1 MAVAILSAAAAAQA
15 APSSFGKISG
25 VVVDPG
31 GVPQMGAT
39 VWVTAEGLLGA
50 APIEVRTNQLGAFS
64 SDHLAPGQY
73 SLKVI
78 LAGFLPGLE
87 RHVKVSSN
95 FTTLVRIELNT
106 MFASLDR
113 LRRHSDAQTDPD
125 EWKWV
130 LRTSAATRPI
140 LQWQD
145 GEVRTADSNGMF
157 GEAGRRNQPRARL
170 ELTSGSLRHGSASHL
185 PDSPGTAFAYDQS
198 VGRTGRL
205 LLAGQMS
212 YEQAAAGGIATVWV
226 PSGEIGVGP
235 TTTLVLRQSK
245 LGPHGLTFR
254 GVRLSHSNEFV
265 LGDRLRFQYGADYVM
280 VGLGSA
286 ASTLRPRFEIDERLS
301 KDWQAY
307 AKVAA
312 MPLTPDVQQEGML
325 QSALAAMDA
334 FPALLWNHGRPVME
348 GGWHDEMGFRR
359 RGVGNKSYLEFSGF
373 RDRLNH
379 VALYGRGATTH
390 HDFFRDYFSDTLL
403 YDGGSS
409 NSWGTRVAY
418 RQKISDDLE
427 ILAVY
432 AWAGAMTMEETSAPN
447 PYLRDGLQTQN
458 FHSLAA
464 TVSGRVPGLGTHVVA
479 SYKWLS
485 GRAVSHQDA
494 FGESAFQLD
503 PYLNLSVRQPLP
515 TFFMNGRWEALADFR
530 NLLAEGY
537 TSVNGRD
544 GRVMLVPAVRSF
556 RGGVSF
562 QF

>member
-1 MAVAILSAAAAAQA
+1 MAAAILSAAVAAQA
-15 APSSFGKISG
+15 APPNFGKISG
-25 VVVDPG
+25 VVVDPAG
-31 GVPQMGAT
+31 TPQMGAT

-50 APIEVRTNQLGAFS
+50 APIEVLTNQRGAFVT
-64 SDHLAPGQY
+64 DHLVPGQY
-73 SLKVI
+73 SLKVT

-95 FTTLVRIELNT
+95 FTTLVRIELDT

-113 LRRHSDAQTDPD
+113 LRRHSEAQTDPD

-145 GEVRTADSNGMF
+145 GEVRIADGASR
-157 GEAGRRNQPRARL
+157 EAGRRNQAHMRV
-170 ELTSGSLRHGSASHL
+170 EVTTGSLRHGSASQL

-212 YEQAAAGGIATVWV
+212 YERSASGGIATVWV
-226 PSGEIGVGP
+226 PSGVIGVGP
-235 TTTLVLRQSK
+235 TTSLVLRQSK
-245 LGPHGLTFR
+245 LGPIGLTFR
-254 GVRLSHSNEFV
+254 GVRLSHSNELV

-280 VGLGSA
+280 VGLGR
-286 ASTLRPRFEIDERLS
+286 ASSSLRPRIEIDARLS

-312 MPLTPDVQQEGML
+312 MPTSPEAPQYGML
-325 QSALAAMDA
+325 QSAVAAMDA
-334 FPALLWNHGRPVME
+334 FPALLWNHGHPVLE
-348 GGWHDEMGFRR
+348 GGWHDEMGIERR
-359 RGVGNKSYLEFSGF
+359 LGTNSTLEIAGF

-379 VALYGRGATTH
+379 VALYGRGSTTH
-390 HDFFRDYFSDTLL
+390 HDFFHDFFSDTLL

-418 RQKISDDLE
+418 RQKLSDDLE
-427 ILAVY
+427 VVAVY
-432 AWAGAMTMEETSAPN
+432 SWAGAMMLDDTAPAGLH
-447 PYLRDGLQTQN
+447 LRDELQTRN
-458 FHSLAA
+458 IHSLAA
-464 TVSGRVPGLGTHVVA
+464 TVSGRVPTLGTHVIA
-479 SYKWLS
+479 SYKWLN
-485 GRAVSHQDA
+485 GRVVSHQDA

-503 PYLNLSVRQPLP
+503 PYMNLSVRQPLP
-515 TFFMNGRWEALADFR
+515 TFFMSGKWEALADFR

-537 TSVNGRD
+537 VSVNGRD